1 MEKAL
6 IPLFLSIMYVSLL
19 IPSAYA
25 QSEQIED
32 FVEGGIETIVDEFTE
47 ELDFS
52 DPNLLNATEEET
64 ENLKDSGL
72 EMVGTGIDLLKTS
85 HGFAQDLI
93 QFLSPVHVD
102 EFLLFIV
109 AGAIAVVIA
118 ISLIKR
124 IAIHIMIFV
133 VITLLIIGLL
143 IFFYY

>member
-1 MEKAL
+1 VEKVLVLA
-6 IPLFLSIMYVSLL
+6 ILSIVYVSLL

-25 QSEQIED
+25 QSEQIEE
-32 FVEGGIETIVDEFTE
+32 FIEGGIETMVEEFTE
-47 ELDFS
+47 DLDFS
-52 DPNLLNATEEET
+52 DPNLLNATEQET

-93 QFLSPVHVD
+93 QFLSPVEVD
-102 EFLLFIV
+102 EFILFLV
-109 AGAIAVVIA
+109 AGAIAIIIA

>member
-6 IPLFLSIMYVSLL
+6 IPVILSIVYVSLL

-25 QSEQIED
+25 QSEQIEE
-32 FVEGGIETIVDEFTE
+32 FIEGGIESMVDEFTE
-47 ELDFS
+47 DLDFS
-52 DPNLLNATEEET
+52 DPNMLNATEQET

-72 EMVGTGIDLLKTS
+72 EMVGTGIELIKTS

-93 QFLSPVHVD
+93 QFLSPVEVD

-109 AGAIAVVIA
+109 AGAIALIIA
-118 ISLIKR
+118 VSLLKR

-133 VITLLIIGLL
+133 VITLLIVGLL